1 MLFNS
6 FNFLI
11 FFPIV
16 AMGYYL
22 IGCVGGGKK
31 WLSNCWLLLASYYF
45 YLNLNPVYGILLAV
59 ITALTYGCGI
69 CLEKASN
76 QSKKRWVLAICLV
89 LNFSSLFIFK
99 YYNFVC
105 DSVNSVLMAAGIH
118 WDAPYLKVLLPV
130 GISFFTFQTGGYI
143 IDVYRGTIKAE
154 RNVLDYA
161 LFVSFFPVILAG
173 PIQRAKVF
181 LLQLKE
187 KHPLMYDNVITGL
200 KMMLW
205 GYFMK
210 LCVADRLKTYV
221 DSVFDNLPQHNGTSI
236 LVASIFYTIQIYG
249 DFAGY
254 SLTALGCA
262 RVMGFRLPDNFRR
275 PYFSTSIKEFWKR
288 WHIALS
294 SWFGDYLYI
303 SLGGNRVKYWRYL
316 LNLMIVFL
324 VSGLWH
330 GAAWTF
336 ILWGALHGLYQ
347 ILEALWKKR
356 FGQPEYKHWW
366 SHALKML
373 FIFVLVNM
381 AWVFFRAGSIED
393 AFMAISKMFTQPGV
407 PFLSPM
413 AMIFGAM
420 SIAILFVKDFADEFR
435 PGWKLMSSNNKVV
448 STVTCALLAI
458 YVVLFGV
465 LDSSQFIYFQF

>member
-1 MLFNS
+1 ML

-275 PYFSTSIKEFWKR
+275 PYFS
-288 WHIALS
+288 
-294 SWFGDYLYI
+294 
-303 SLGGNRVKYWRYL
+303 
-316 LNLMIVFL
+316 
-324 VSGLWH
+324 
-330 GAAWTF
+330 
-336 ILWGALHGLYQ
+336 LHQGV
-347 ILEALWKKR
+347 LEALA
-356 FGQPEYKHWW
+356 HC
-366 SHALKML
+366 L
-373 FIFVLVNM
+373 IILV
-381 AWVFFRAGSIED
+381 WRLPVH
-393 AFMAISKMFTQPGV
+393 
-407 PFLSPM
+407 FL
-413 AMIFGAM
+413 
-420 SIAILFVKDFADEFR
+420 
-435 PGWKLMSSNNKVV
+435 GWKQSEIL
-448 STVTCALLAI
+448 ALFA
-458 YVVLFGV
+458 
-465 LDSSQFIYFQF
+465 